1 MKRSEAG
8 SLSSLINS
16 AQFNVCV
23 IYFFAYASW
32 SAWWPLFT
40 IYLQNAGLSGVQ
52 TGLVSSIAPT
62 MMFIVQ
68 PIWGVGADRY
78 GRKRLLILA
87 LLLSAFSLIGYLWIE
102 GFWPICILT
111 VVFSMFLNPVYPV
124 VDTLALDSLGD
135 DRDFRFGYLRIWGA
149 VGWLSGA
156 FLAGQITGEQDV
168 VTVFPLSAIL
178 LLLACLF
185 AFRLRIEKEAKG
197 TLDMSWQNLSQV
209 VRDRRLLIFLAFILL
224 VFIGLNGILTFYG
237 VYMVEIGATRKL
249 IGWAISLQG
258 FSELPFYLISATIL
272 LRFGF
277 LRTIIFTFFVGTL
290 RAFLYAGIS
299 SPTYVILVEL
309 THGISV
315 ALLIVA
321 GVEYINRLVPSQW
334 RATGQSLF
342 WAAIFGAGSLLGNVG
357 VGVLYDYMK
366 MQSVFFVFGCLLLTA
381 SVLAVFFLKENA
393 TDQAGEESILSEA

>member
-1 MKRSEAG
+1 MKASTAE
-8 SLSSLINS
+8 SLYSLISS
-16 AQFNVCV
+16 ARFNVCV

-32 SAWWPLFT
+32 AAWWPLFT

-52 TGLVSSIAPT
+52 TGLVSSIAPV

-68 PIWGVGADRY
+68 PVWGVIADRY
-78 GRKRLLILA
+78 GRKRLLVLA
-87 LLLSAFSLIGYLWIE
+87 LILSALSLVAYLWIT
-102 GFWPICILT
+102 GFWPILILT
-111 VVFSMFLNPVYPV
+111 VIFSLFLNPVYPV
-124 VDTLALDSLGD
+124 VDTLALDSLGKD
-135 DRDFRFGYLRIWGA
+135 KEFGFGYLRMWGA
-149 VGWLSGA
+149 VGWLTGA

-168 VTVFPLSAIL
+168 VTVFPLSAVL
-178 LLLACLF
+178 LGLACLF
-185 AFRLRIEKEAKG
+185 AFRVRTVKEVKG

-209 VRDRRLLIFLAFILL
+209 LRDPRLLIFLAFILL

-237 VYMVEIGATRKL
+237 VYMLEIGATRKL

-258 FSELPFYLISATIL
+258 FSELPFYLISAAIL
-272 LRFGF
+272 QRFGF
-277 LRTIIFTFFVGTL
+277 LKTIIFTFFVGTL

-309 THGISV
+309 THGISL

-366 MQSVFFVFGCLLLTA
+366 MQKVFLVFGFLLLIA
-381 SVLAVFFLKENA
+381 SVLAVFLLKEKG
-393 TDQAGEESILSEA
+393 TSQVGEEAATSEA